1 MEYQISFHKVWRP
14 CGRTCFFLKWSWR
27 PLLERVTVSA
37 LIECQRSCEACRL
50 QPLHSLLVALPLP
63 IFFLR
68 LCLLLLLL
76 LLLTVHLLG
85 GFNCIIVYALPEQ
98 DSREA
103 SFAKKC
109 ASSVCEFMRLQIY
122 SFCHLAISNFF
133 KLTFYDFLYLQI
145 ARFADLL
152 FSKFVDL

>member
-76 LLLTVHLLG
+76 LLLLTVHLLG

-133 KLTFYDFLYLQI
+133 KLTFYDFFVFADCPI
-145 ARFADLL
+145 CRFAI
-152 FSKFVDL
+152 FKIC